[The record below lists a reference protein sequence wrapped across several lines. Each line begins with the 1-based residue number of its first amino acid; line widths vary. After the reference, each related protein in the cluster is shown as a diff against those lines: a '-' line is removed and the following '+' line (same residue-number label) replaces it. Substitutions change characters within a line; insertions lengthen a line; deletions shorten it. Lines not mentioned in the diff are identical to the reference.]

1 MLFRLSIKHKLI
13 IGLVVITVLFFVIT
27 IAANVVISRKIIINF
42 ASLSIKKEVTAQSL
56 RASSFLTQAISDVKI
71 LAKARSIRGIISA
84 KDNGGIDP
92 VEQITYD
99 EWRRRLADTFAIFAQ
114 EKKMFFQIRYID
126 ETGDE
131 VVRIDYNNNEVKVA
145 SDDKLQNKSNRYY
158 FREAMLV
165 EPGSIYV
172 SRVDLNKEGNPPKI
186 EKPYKPNVRYAAPII
201 DNQGRRRGIVIVNLA
216 VLPLFNKIKLS
227 PEFSQ
232 GDVFIIDQDGYY
244 LFNLDPAKRW
254 GSSFDLGHQANI
266 KNDFPEIAQNFFDK
280 ASGSLVLDKNIISF
294 ARIQLSPQDPSR
306 YMVLIRKLP
315 ISEVMADMNQQNQ
328 KIIILALI
336 LLFLFIVSYYVLVD
350 YLVSPLN
357 QLVSAALSLGQG
369 DFSKR
374 VKINSHDEIGNI
386 AVAFNN
392 MADQLQK
399 SHEELEKKVRER
411 TIQLENAKKV
421 TEKKLSETERLNK
434 ILVAR
439 ELKMRELKKEIE
451 ALKKKIEKKNKK

>member
-27 IAANVVISRKIIINF
+27 IAANIVISRKIIINF
-42 ASLSIKKEVTAQSL
+42 AQLSIKKEVTAQSL

-71 LAKARSIRGIISA
+71 LAKARSIKGIISA
-84 KDNGGIDP
+84 KDNNGIDP

-99 EWRRRLADTFAIFAQ
+99 EWRRRLADTFVLFAQ
-114 EKKMFFQIRYID
+114 EKKNFFQIRYID
-126 ETGDE
+126 EGGNE
-131 VVRIDYNNNEVKVA
+131 VVRVDYNNGQAIVVP
-145 SDDKLQNKSNRYY
+145 DDKLQNKSNRYY
-158 FREAMLV
+158 FREAMQTK
-165 EPGSIYV
+165 PDSIYV
-172 SRVDLNKEGNPPKI
+172 SRVDLNKEGDPPKI
-186 EKPYKPNVRYAAPII
+186 EEPYKPNVRYAVPVI
-201 DNQGRRRGIVIVNLA
+201 DSQGKRRGIVIVNLA

-227 PEFSQ
+227 PELSQ

-254 GSSFDLGHQANI
+254 GSAFDLGHQANI
-266 KNDFPEIAQNFFDK
+266 RNDFPEIAQDFFDK
-280 ASGSLVLDKNIISF
+280 TSGSLVLDKSIVSF
-294 ARIQLSPQDPSR
+294 AKIQFSPHDPSR

-357 QLVSAALSLGQG
+357 QLVVAALSLGQG

-374 VKINSHDEIGNI
+374 VKVHSHDEIGNI
-386 AVAFNN
+386 AIAFNN
-392 MADQLQK
+392 MAEQLQK
-399 SHEELEKKVRER
+399 SHAELEKKVKER
-411 TIQLENAKKV
+411 TVQLENAKKV

-451 ALKKKIEKKNKK
+451 ELKKKIAKKK